1 MSMRRN
7 LAILL
12 YGCVVVLVLV
22 AGVWSSWGSAQHV
35 LLAKGRD
42 HGTMTVAACGDDVCT
57 GSYVPSGDSEPH
69 ARGVTIE
76 RSVAAKK
83 GERLPVVVKPGTDRV
98 VRTGVAGVLHAWLPL
113 GGAMVLAA
121 LVIGGGL
128 RFTRTAW
135 GVGLAGAALLT
146 ATFVAL

>member
-1 MSMRRN
+1 MRRN

-12 YGCVVVLVLV
+12 YGCVVAVVLVG
-22 AGVWSSWGSAQHV
+22 GVWASWGTAQHV

-42 HGTMTVAACGDDVCT
+42 HGTMTVASCGDDVCT
-57 GSYVPSGDSEPH
+57 GPYAPSGGSAPH
-69 ARGVTIE
+69 ARVSID

-83 GERLPVVVKPGTDRV
+83 GQRLPVVVKPGTDQA
-98 VRTGVAGVLHAWLPL
+98 VRTGAAGVLHAWVPL
-113 GGAMVLAA
+113 GGALILAG

-135 GVGLAGAALLT
+135 GVGLAGAALLM
-146 ATFVAL
+146 ATFIAL

>member
-1 MSMRRN
+1 MRRN

-12 YGCVVVLVLV
+12 YGSVVALVLV
-22 AGVWSSWGSAQHV
+22 AGVWSSWGTAQHV

-42 HGTMTVAACGDDVCT
+42 HGTMTVTACGDDVCT
-57 GSYVPSGDSEPH
+57 GPFAPSGSASPRALVRID
-69 ARGVTIE
+69 

-83 GERLPVVVKPGTDRV
+83 GERLPVVVKPGTDQV
-98 VRTGVAGVLHAWLPL
+98 VRTGAAGVLHAWLPL